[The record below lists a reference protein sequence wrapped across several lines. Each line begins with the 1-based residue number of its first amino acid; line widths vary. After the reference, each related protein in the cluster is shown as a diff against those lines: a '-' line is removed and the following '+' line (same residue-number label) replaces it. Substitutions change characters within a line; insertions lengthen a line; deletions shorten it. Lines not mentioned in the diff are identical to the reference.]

1 MSERLHAALAEQLR
15 RVGLTSPSA
24 PSDDRAWQDLLL
36 LISARYAQLD
46 AEAEGRSRRDPLT
59 GLPNRAALFE
69 MLWLALMRADRDVA
83 VLFVDLDG
91 FKGIN
96 DTMGHATG
104 DALLVK
110 VARLLEDS
118 VRPGDVVARI
128 GGDEFVLLCCDCDG
142 DLAEGVAGRIVAA
155 LEDPVDL
162 GTVELYM
169 TASIGIAVA
178 DGRSSPA
185 DLVQNADT
193 ALYEAKNRGRAQ
205 YVRFDQ
211 EMRAELRHQ
220 VLVENALPKAIADGQ
235 LQLWFQPVV
244 RMSTRDVVGF
254 EGLVRWDRPG
264 FGLVRP
270 AEFVPVAERSRLGAA
285 LDTWVL
291 DESCRAAAEW
301 PDTSLSVSVNASSRW
316 LAGPDLVEQVGTIL
330 RLTGLDAGRLV
341 IEMTERTLL
350 SEDAGLA
357 ANLLRLREIGVRLA
371 VDDFGTGYSSLAYL
385 RRLPVSVLKIDR
397 SFVADVD
404 TDPTSSAIVGA
415 VVTMARALDL
425 DVVVEGVERPGQAR
439 HLRTLGCDL
448 AQGFLYWTPVP
459 AEEVAAVVAA
469 GRIPTPR

>member
-1 MSERLHAALAEQLR
+1 MTERLHPVLEEQLR
-15 RVGLTSPSA
+15 RTGLGWPA
-24 PSDDRAWQDLLL
+24 PPVTERTWQDLLAMV
-36 LISARYAQLD
+36 SSRYSQLD

-59 GLPNRAALFE
+59 GLPNRAALLE

-104 DALLVK
+104 DALLVR
-110 VARLLEDS
+110 VARLLEAS

-128 GGDEFVLLCCDCDG
+128 GGDEFVLMCPDCDG
-142 DLAEGVAGRIVAA
+142 DLAESVAGRVVTA
-155 LEDPVDL
+155 LEEPVDL
-162 GTVELYM
+162 GTVELYI

-205 YVRFDQ
+205 YVTFDQ
-211 EMRAELRHQ
+211 DMRADLRHQ
-220 VLVENALPKAIADGQ
+220 VLVENALPKAIHDGE

-244 RMSTRDVVGF
+244 RMSTRSVVGF

-285 LDTWVL
+285 LDLWVL
-291 DESCRAAAEW
+291 EESCRAASGW
-301 PDTSLSVSVNASSRW
+301 PDPSLSVSINSSPRW
-316 LAGPDLVEQVGTIL
+316 LAGPELIRQVGAAL
-330 RLTGLDAGRLV
+330 DRSGLDPARLV

-357 ANLLRLREIGVRLA
+357 ANLVRLRELGVRLA

-404 TDPTSSAIVGA
+404 TDSTSAAIVGA
-415 VVTMARALDL
+415 VVTMARALEL
-425 DVVVEGVERPGQAR
+425 DVVVEGVERAGQAR
-439 HLRTLGCDL
+439 HLQRLGCDL

-459 AEEVAAVVAA
+459 AEDVAAVVAT
-469 GRIPTPR
+469 GRVPAPR

>member
-1 MSERLHAALAEQLR
+1 MTERLHPALLEQLR
-15 RVGLTSPSA
+15 RVGLAVPSA
-24 PSDDRAWQDLLL
+24 PADDRTWQDLLVMV
-36 LISARYAQLD
+36 SARYAQLD
-46 AEAEGRSRRDPLT
+46 TEAEGRSRRDPLT
-59 GLPNRAALFE
+59 GLPNRAAVLE

-110 VARLLEDS
+110 VARLLEES

-128 GGDEFVLLCCDCDG
+128 GGDEFVLLCSDCDA
-142 DLAEGVAGRIVAA
+142 DLAEGVASRIVGS
-155 LEDPVDL
+155 LEEPLDL

-185 DLVQNADT
+185 DLIQNADT

-211 EMRAELRHQ
+211 DMRVEMRHQ
-220 VLVENALPKAIADGQ
+220 VLVENALPKAIAGGE

-244 RMSTRDVVGF
+244 RMSSRTVVGF

-291 DESCRAAAEW
+291 DESCRAAAGW
-301 PDTSLSVSVNASSRW
+301 ADASLSVSVNASSRW
-316 LAGPDLVEQVGTIL
+316 LSASVLLDQVGAAL
-330 RLTGLDAGRLV
+330 DRTGLDPGRLV
-341 IEMTERTLL
+341 IEMTERTML
-350 SEDAGLA
+350 SEDPGLA
-357 ANLLRLREIGVRLA
+357 ANLARLREIGVRLA

-425 DVVVEGVERPGQAR
+425 DVIVEGVERPGQAR

-459 AEEVAAVVAA
+459 AEDVPAVIAA